1 MGRAGVTARS
11 VILLLL
17 TCVAST
23 VDVVSYVAL
32 GHVFT
37 ANMTGNTVLL
47 GLAIGQI
54 ERQAITRSTFALV
67 GFIIGAC
74 LGGRIAEIQAE
85 NRTSLR
91 RFAFALAVE
100 WLALAAVLGSWQLS
114 GGALVDGW
122 RKLSLIGVTAAAMGL
137 QSAAVHALAVPSVA
151 TTYITGTLT
160 AFCMALVRPGRHTE
174 AATAE
179 ARTGKRLLFG
189 VWLVYAVSAAIAAG
203 LIQVIQGWL
212 LVVPLVLLLLVIGVA
227 WWHGE

>member
-74 LGGRIAEIQAE
+74 LGGRIAETTAG
-85 NRTSLR
+85 NRPSMR
-91 RFAFALAVE
+91 RFARALVIE
-100 WLALAAVLGSWQLS
+100 LLALAGVLASWQLS
-114 GGALVDGW
+114 GGLLADGW
-122 RKLSLIGVTAAAMGL
+122 LRLSLIGLTAAAMGL
-137 QSAAVHALAVPSVA
+137 QSAAVHVLSVPGVA

-160 AFCMALVRPGRHTE
+160 AFCTALVRRGRRTA

-179 ARTGKRLLFG
+179 AQTGTRLLFG
-189 VWLVYAVSAAIAAG
+189 VWLVYAVSAASAAG
-203 LIQVIQGWL
+203 IIQVIQGWL
-212 LVVPLVLLLLVIGVA
+212 LVVPLVLLLLVIGMA